1 MSLDHFFN
9 PHSVAVVGAS
19 RIKGKVGYEIFS
31 ALLSGGFPGS
41 LFPIN
46 PSTDEVQGITSFPDL
61 KSIPEPPDLV
71 IVAVSSKFV
80 PQIMRDCADLK
91 VKAVVIVSS
100 GFKEVGEKGARLEQ
114 DVLRIAKSA
123 GIRIIGP
130 NCIGVLS
137 PVSKLNASFAGK
149 MPKPGK
155 ISYFSQSGSL
165 LAAIIDMANSADI
178 GFCKL
183 ASIGN
188 KADVDEI
195 DVITA
200 FGEDENTKV
209 IAGYLETII
218 DGDAF
223 ITLTENISKKK
234 PILLMKSGVTAS
246 GAKAAS
252 SHTGRML
259 GSEAT
264 YECVFERAGVIRCE
278 SIKEQFDFARAFAS
292 QPYPA
297 GPNVAVIANAGGAG
311 IMAADAID
319 REGLTLT
326 QFTPKTLDALSENI
340 SKSASL
346 NNPVDLLG
354 DALAERYES
363 ALKTI
368 LEDPNVHSVLVLLSP
383 HAMTECVGTARAIV
397 KVAKENPSKPVLACF
412 LGASRVKD
420 ALKVLWQGHI
430 PYYDSP
436 ESAIAT
442 IKAMVNYSAWRARPK
457 RVVKRFPVNR
467 RKVERIIRR
476 HIRQGIREID
486 ETESKEI
493 LKAYGFVTPMG
504 YIATTAEQAANIAQQ
519 IGYPVVLKIW
529 SPDIIHKSEVGGVL
543 LDLNN
548 EKTVRDAFDLMMY
561 RIPKKRPDA
570 NILGVFVQKYCTAGK
585 EVILGMNR
593 DPRFGPLMMFGM
605 GGVLVEQL
613 KDVSFYPAPL
623 ALEDARLMLK
633 NTMTYKTMSDSSGEE
648 IDFDVIADGLQRLSQ
663 LVTEFPQILEMDINP
678 YLVGTKGAAPIA
690 VDARIS
696 VGDI

>member
-9 PHSVAVVGAS
+9 PKSVAVIGAS
-19 RIKGKVGYEIFS
+19 RTKGKVGYEIFS
-31 ALLSGGFPGS
+31 ALLSGGFPGR
-41 LFPIN
+41 LFPVN
-46 PSTDEVQGITSFPDL
+46 PTTDEVQGIKSCPDL
-61 KSIPEPPDLV
+61 KSAPEPPELV
-71 IVAVSSKFV
+71 VVAVSAKFV
-80 PQIMRDCADLK
+80 PQVMRDCADLK
-91 VKAVVIVSS
+91 VKAVVIISS
-100 GFKEVGEKGARLEQ
+100 GFKESGEKGARLEQ
-114 DVLRIAKSA
+114 EVLRIARSA

-149 MPKPGK
+149 MPKPGQ

-200 FGEDENTKV
+200 FGEDENTRV

-278 SIKEQFDFARAFAS
+278 SIKEQFDFARAFAT
-292 QPYPA
+292 QPYPD

-319 REGLTLT
+319 KEGLSLAQFAPETLE
-326 QFTPKTLDALSENI
+326 ALSENI
-340 SKSASL
+340 DKSASL

-363 ALKTI
+363 ALRTI
-368 LEDPNVHSVLVLLSP
+368 LADPNVNTVLILLSP
-383 HAMTECVGTARAIV
+383 HAMTECAGTAQAIV
-397 KVAKENPSKPVLACF
+397 KVARENPGKPVLACF
-412 LGASRVKD
+412 LGASRVSD
-420 ALKVLWQGHI
+420 ALKVLWDGHI

-457 RVVKRFPVNR
+457 RIVKRFPVNR

-476 HIRQGIREID
+476 HIKQGIREID

-493 LKAYGFVTPMG
+493 LKAYGFVTPTG

-570 NILGVFVQKYCTAGK
+570 NILGVFVQKYCTSGR

-623 ALEDARLMLK
+623 AMEDARLMLK
-633 NTMTYKTMSDSSGEE
+633 NTMTYKSMNDSSGEE
-648 IDFDVIADGLQRLSQ
+648 IDFDVIAEGLQRLSQ

-678 YLVGTKGAAPIA
+678 YLVGTKGATPIA

-696 VGDI
+696 VGEI

>member
-9 PHSVAVVGAS
+9 PQSVAVVGAS
-19 RIKGKVGYEIFS
+19 RKKGKVGYEILS
-31 ALLSGGFPGS
+31 ALLSGGFPGK
-41 LFPIN
+41 LFPVN
-46 PSTDEVQGITSFPDL
+46 PTADEVQGIKSWPDL
-61 KSIPEPPDLV
+61 KSVPEPPDLV
-71 IVAVSSKFV
+71 VVAVASKFV
-80 PQIMRDCADLK
+80 PQVMRDCADLK

-100 GFKEVGEKGARLEQ
+100 GFKESGEEGARLEQ
-114 DVLRIAKSA
+114 NVIRIAKSA
-123 GIRIIGP
+123 GIRVIGP

-137 PVSKLNASFAGK
+137 PVSKLNASFTGR
-149 MPKPGK
+149 MPKPGQ

-188 KADVDEI
+188 KADVDEL

-200 FGEDENTKV
+200 FGEDDNTKV
-209 IAGYLETII
+209 IAGYLETIV

-223 ITLTENISKKK
+223 LNLTENISKKK

-278 SIKEQFDFARAFAS
+278 SIKAQFDFARAFAS

-319 REGLTLT
+319 KEELTLA
-326 QFTPKTLDALSENI
+326 QFTPGTLEALSENI
-340 SKSASL
+340 SGSASL

-363 ALKTI
+363 AIKTI
-368 LEDPNVHSVLVLLSP
+368 LKDPNVHTVLVLLSP
-383 HAMTECVGTARAIV
+383 HAMTECVDTARAIV
-397 KVAKENPSKPVLACF
+397 NVARENPGRPVLACF
-412 LGASRVKD
+412 LGSSRVND
-420 ALKVLWQGHI
+420 ALKVLWEGHI
-430 PYYDSP
+430 PCYDSP
-436 ESAIAT
+436 ESAIGT
-442 IKAMVNYSAWRARPK
+442 IKAMVSYSAWRARPK

-486 ETESKEI
+486 EMESKEI
-493 LKAYGFVTPMG
+493 LKAYGFVTPTG

-561 RIPKKRPDA
+561 RIPKKLPDA
-570 NILGVFVQKYCTAGK
+570 NILGVFVQQYCKAGK

-593 DPRFGPLMMFGM
+593 DPRFGPLMMFGT
-605 GGVLVEQL
+605 GGILVERL

-623 ALEDARLMLK
+623 AVEDARLMLE
-633 NTMTYKTMSDSSGEE
+633 NTMTYKTMNDSSGEE
-648 IDFDVIADGLQRLSQ
+648 LDFDVIADGLQRLSQ

-678 YLVGTKGAAPIA
+678 YLVGTKGATPIA

-696 VGDI
+696 VGKV

>member
-1 MSLDHFFN
+1 MSLDQFFS
-9 PHSVAVVGAS
+9 PQSVAVVGAS
-19 RIKGKVGYEIFS
+19 RTKGKVGYEIFS
-31 ALLSGGFPGS
+31 ALVRGGFPGK
-41 LFPIN
+41 LYPVN
-46 PSTDEVQGITSFPDL
+46 PSADEVEGIKAYPDI
-61 KSIPEPPDLV
+61 KSLPESPDLV
-71 IVAVSSKFV
+71 VVAVAAKFV
-80 PQIMRDCADLK
+80 AK
-91 VKAVVIVSS
+91 VVRECGNRKVTSVVIISS
-100 GFKEVGEKGARLEQ
+100 GFKESGDEGAKLEQ
-114 DVLRIAKSA
+114 SVLRVARSS

-149 MPKPGK
+149 MPLPGQ

-188 KADVDEI
+188 KMDVDEI

-200 FGEDENTKV
+200 YGEDEDTKV

-223 ITLTENISKKK
+223 ISLTESISKKK

-278 SIKEQFDFARAFAS
+278 SIKAQVDFARAFAT

-319 REGLTLT
+319 KEDLNLA
-326 QFTPKTLDALSENI
+326 QFTPETLEELSVNI

-354 DALAERYES
+354 DALAERYEA
-363 ALKTI
+363 ALETI
-368 LEDPNVHSVLVLLSP
+368 LEDPNVDVVLVLLSP
-383 HAMTECVGTARAIV
+383 HAMTECIETANALVRV
-397 KVAKENPSKPVLACF
+397 TRENPVKPVLACF
-412 LGASRVKD
+412 LGASRVED
-420 ALKVLWQGHI
+420 ALKVLWDGQI

-436 ESAIAT
+436 ESAIET

-457 RVVKRFPVNR
+457 RIVKRYPVNK

-486 ETESKEI
+486 EMESKEI
-493 LKAYGFVTPMG
+493 LKAYGFVTPTG

-543 LDLNN
+543 LDLNS

-570 NILGVFVQKYCTAGK
+570 NILGVFVQQYCRAGK

-605 GGVLVEQL
+605 GGVLVERL

-623 ALEDARLMLK
+623 AVEDARLMLE
-633 NTMTYKTMSDSSGEE
+633 NTMTYKNMTGSSADE

-678 YLVGTKGAAPIA
+678 YLVGPKGATPIA

-696 VGDI
+696 VGDV

>member
-9 PHSVAVVGAS
+9 PQAVAVVGAS
-19 RIKGKVGYEIFS
+19 RTKGKVGYEIFS
-31 ALLSGGFPGS
+31 ALLSGGFPGKI
-41 LFPIN
+41 FPVN
-46 PSTDEVQGITSFPDL
+46 PSTDEVQGVKSCPDL
-61 KSIPEPPDLV
+61 KSCPITPDLV

-80 PQIMRDCADLK
+80 PQVMRDCADLK

-100 GFKEVGEKGARLEQ
+100 GFKESGEEGARLELS
-114 DVLRIAKSA
+114 VLRIAKSA

-137 PVSKLNASFAGK
+137 PPSKLNASFAGK
-149 MPKPGK
+149 MPQTGQ

-188 KADVDEI
+188 KADVNEL

-223 ITLTENISKKK
+223 LNLTENISKKK

-259 GSEAT
+259 GSEET

-278 SIKEQFDFARAFAS
+278 SIKSQFDFARAFAS

-319 REGLTLT
+319 KEGLTLA
-326 QFTPKTLDALSENI
+326 QFTPETLEALSENI

-368 LEDPNVHSVLVLLSP
+368 LKDPNVHTVLILLSP
-383 HAMTECVGTARAIV
+383 HAMTECIGTARAIV
-397 KVAKENPSKPVLACF
+397 NVAREIPGKPVLACF
-412 LGASRVKD
+412 LGASRVKN
-420 ALKVLWQGHI
+420 ALKVLWEGHI

-436 ESAIAT
+436 ESAIET
-442 IKAMVNYSAWRARPK
+442 VKAMVNYSAWRARPK

-476 HIRQGIREID
+476 HIKQGIREID
-486 ETESKEI
+486 EMESKEI
-493 LKAYGFVTPMG
+493 LKAYGFVTPTG

-561 RIPKKRPDA
+561 RIPKKLPDA
-570 NILGVFVQKYCTAGK
+570 NILGVFVQQYCKSGK

-605 GGVLVEQL
+605 GGVLVERL

-623 ALEDARLMLK
+623 AMEDARLMLE
-633 NTMTYKTMSDSSGEE
+633 NTLTYKSMIDSSGEE
-648 IDFDVIADGLQRLSQ
+648 LDFDVIADGLQRLSQ

-678 YLVGTKGAAPIA
+678 YLVGTKGATPIA

-696 VGDI
+696 VGKV

>member
-9 PHSVAVVGAS
+9 PKSVAVIGAS
-19 RIKGKVGYEIFS
+19 RTKGKVGYEIFS
-31 ALLSGGFPGS
+31 ALLSGGFPGR
-41 LFPIN
+41 LFPVN
-46 PSTDEVQGITSFPDL
+46 PTTDEVQGIKSYPDL
-61 KSIPEPPDLV
+61 KSVPEPPDLV
-71 IVAVSSKFV
+71 VVAVSSKYV
-80 PQIMRDCADLK
+80 PQVMRDSADLK

-100 GFKEVGEKGARLEQ
+100 GFKESGEKGARLEQ
-114 DVLRIAKSA
+114 EVLRIARSA

-149 MPKPGK
+149 MPKPGQ

-200 FGEDENTKV
+200 FGEDENTRV

-278 SIKEQFDFARAFAS
+278 SIKEQFDFARAFAT
-292 QPYPA
+292 QPYPD

-319 REGLTLT
+319 KEDLTLA
-326 QFTPKTLDALSENI
+326 QFTPETLEALSENI
-340 SKSASL
+340 DKSASL

-363 ALKTI
+363 ALRTI
-368 LEDPNVHSVLVLLSP
+368 LEDPNVHTVLILLSP
-383 HAMTECVGTARAIV
+383 HAMTECVGTAQAIV
-397 KVAKENPSKPVLACF
+397 NVAKDNPNKPVLACF
-412 LGASRVKD
+412 LGASRVND
-420 ALKVLWQGHI
+420 ALKVLWEGHI

-436 ESAIAT
+436 ESAITT

-457 RVVKRFPVNR
+457 RIVKRFPVNR

-476 HIRQGIREID
+476 HIKQGIREID

-493 LKAYGFVTPMG
+493 LKAYGFVTPTG

-570 NILGVFVQKYCTAGK
+570 NILGVFVQKYCTSGR

-605 GGVLVEQL
+605 GGILVEQL

-623 ALEDARLMLK
+623 AMEDARLMLK
-633 NTMTYKTMSDSSGEE
+633 NTMTYKTMNDSSGEE
-648 IDFDVIADGLQRLSQ
+648 IDFDVIAEGLQRLSQ

-678 YLVGTKGAAPIA
+678 YLVGTKGATPIA